1 MMNQGKLPKKIL
13 VVDDSALMRRIICD
27 IISSDKRF
35 EVADMAM
42 NGVEALELLGK
53 HSYDAVVMDISM
65 PKMDGI
71 QLLKE
76 LRKSQIRAR
85 VMVVS
90 SHTYEGAKITMDALM
105 LGALDFLQ
113 KPGTRADWDTAQFR
127 GKFLQTLEI
136 VSNGAYPD
144 FGSLAETAP
153 AEKESPVQSPVQ
165 SSIRPRVLAAGSQI
179 VALASSTGG
188 PRALQS
194 VIPRLPKDLDAPV
207 LLVQHM
213 PKGFTKSLAERLDQL
228 SDIAVKEAEEGEEIR
243 KGVVYLAM
251 GGMHMTAKRT
261 AGDRYVIRYTDEPP
275 REGVKPSANYMFESL
290 IDSGFDRI
298 ICAVMTG
305 MGADGTEGIRALK
318 AAKNTYV
325 IAQDK
330 ETSTVYGMPMHVK
343 AAGLSDIEAGLDR
356 IAQEIVRHIGVRNA

>member
-1 MMNQGKLPKKIL
+1 
-13 VVDDSALMRRIICD
+13 MRRIICD
-27 IISSDKRF
+27 IIGSDKRF

-53 HSYDAVVMDISM
+53 NSYDAVVMDISM

-76 LRKSQIRAR
+76 LRKARIRAR

-113 KPGTRADWDTAQFR
+113 KPGTRADWDTAQFHE
-127 GKFLQTLEI
+127 KFLQTLEI
-136 VSNGAYPD
+136 VSNGSYPD
-144 FGSLAETAP
+144 FGASAENFSG
-153 AEKESPVQSPVQ
+153 EKG
-165 SSIRPRVLAAGSQI
+165 SSAQAVIRPRTLAAAGSRI

-228 SDIAVKEAEEGEEIR
+228 SEITVKEAEEGEEIR

-356 IAQEIVRHIGVRNA
+356 IAQEIVRNIGVRNA

>member
-1 MMNQGKLPKKIL
+1 MNQSKLPKKIL

-27 IISSDKRF
+27 IIGSDKRF

-53 HSYDAVVMDISM
+53 NSYDAVVMDISM

-71 QLLKE
+71 QLLRE
-76 LRKSQIRAR
+76 LRKSRIRAR

-127 GKFLQTLEI
+127 EKFLQTLEI
-136 VSNGAYPD
+136 VSNGSYPD
-144 FGSLAETAP
+144 FGASAENFSG
-153 AEKESPVQSPVQ
+153 EKESSAQAV
-165 SSIRPRVLAAGSQI
+165 IRPRTLAAGSRI

-228 SDIAVKEAEEGEEIR
+228 SEITVKEAEEGEEIR

-356 IAQEIVRHIGVRNA
+356 IAQEIVRNIGVRNT